1 MSAGEKIVVLNV
13 DDLESQ
19 RYVKTRDLNAAGFA
33 VIEAQTGAEALRMI
47 EQHKPPVVLL
57 DVQLPD
63 ISGFEVC
70 AFIKTKWPE
79 VMVLQTSATF
89 TATEDRV
96 SGLNAGADSYLV
108 QPAEPVE
115 LAAAINALLRVRRS
129 EDALRTLNATLD
141 NQVQERTEELEQA
154 NRKLRQE
161 VAQRQK
167 AESELLQAQKM
178 EAVGQLT
185 GGLAHDFNNL
195 LTAVVGNLDLIR
207 ARSTEPRVTR
217 LAENAFKAAERGSK
231 LTAQLLAF
239 SRTQK
244 LATESVDLNRLILD
258 AFELLNQSLGASIT
272 IKTELDARTPF
283 VVADHNQLEVSL
295 LNLAINARDAMPDGG
310 TLTITT
316 ACDDLDNR
324 RVILSVTD
332 TGTGMPPD
340 VIARAFDPFFTTKP
354 AGKGTGLGL
363 SQVYGLVRQMGGD
376 VDIKS
381 EVGKGTSVQL
391 SLRRSIAGTETT
403 AEAQAA
409 AENGHAERILVV
421 DDDHDVRGLMTSFLS
436 EIGYLVHEADHGNAA
451 LAMQKSVNPQLMIID
466 FSMPGTNGAEVVKAA
481 RVVQPALPVLF
492 VSGYADSAAREAAM
506 GSAPF
511 LRKPFRPAELASAVR
526 MALDSVNSSKP

>member
-1 MSAGEKIVVLNV
+1 MSTGEKIVILNV

-33 VIEAQTGAEALRMI
+33 VIEAQTGAEALRI
-47 EQHKPPVVLL
+47 VEQHKPLVVLL

-70 AFIKTKWPE
+70 AFIKAKWPE

-89 TATEDRV
+89 TETEDRV

-141 NQVQERTEELEQA
+141 KQVQERTEELEQA

-167 AESELLQAQKM
+167 VESELLQAQKM

-207 ARSTEPRVTR
+207 ARATEPRITR

-258 AFELLNQSLGASIT
+258 ASELLNTSLGASIT

-283 VVADHNQLEVSL
+283 VVADANQLEVSL

-310 TLTITT
+310 SLTITT
-316 ACDDLDNR
+316 ACDTDDR
-324 RVILSVTD
+324 RVMLSVTD

-354 AGKGTGLGL
+354 PGKGTGLGL

-376 VDIKS
+376 VDMKS
-381 EVGKGTSVQL
+381 G
-391 SLRRSIAGTETT
+391 
-403 AEAQAA
+403 
-409 AENGHAERILVV
+409 VV
-421 DDDHDVRGLMTSFLS
+421 RAPRCNCRF
-436 EIGYLVHEADHGNAA
+436 
-451 LAMQKSVNPQLMIID
+451 
-466 FSMPGTNGAEVVKAA
+466 AA
-481 RVVQPALPVLF
+481 RLPDKERTQKPRARPK
-492 VSGYADSAAREAAM
+492 ADMPNGFWSWTTMTTFAA
-506 GSAPF
+506 S
-511 LRKPFRPAELASAVR
+511 
-526 MALDSVNSSKP
+526 